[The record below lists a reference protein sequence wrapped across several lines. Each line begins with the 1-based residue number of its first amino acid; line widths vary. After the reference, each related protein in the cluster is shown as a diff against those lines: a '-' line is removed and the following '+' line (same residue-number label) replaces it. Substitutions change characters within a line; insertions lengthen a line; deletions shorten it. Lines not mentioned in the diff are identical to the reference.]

1 MEKEQKTK
9 KKENPLISILVSIVI
24 PAIILSKFSKPEYL
38 GVLSGFLIALAFP
51 IIQSLYDIIVNKKAG
66 LIAIIGFISIFLT
79 GIIGILEL
87 PSQWM
92 AYKEAS
98 VPLLIGIAVVVS
110 LKTPYPLIKKL
121 FYNEDLIEVKK
132 IDAILIENN
141 SKEKFEKIMR
151 NATYMIAASFLLS
164 AILNFILTKII
175 IQSPTGTEAFNEEL
189 GKLTALSYPIIAL
202 PSTLVMFVA
211 LWYLFNQL
219 KKITNLSIEDMM
231 SESLKNKS
239 K

>member
-1 MEKEQKTK
+1 
-9 KKENPLISILVSIVI
+9 
-24 PAIILSKFSKPEYL
+24 
-38 GVLSGFLIALAFP
+38 
-51 IIQSLYDIIVNKKAG
+51 
-66 LIAIIGFISIFLT
+66 
-79 GIIGILEL
+79 
-87 PSQWM
+87 M

-121 FYNEDLIEVKK
+121 FYNEDLIDVEK

-151 NATYMIAASFLLS
+151 NATYMIGASFLLS

-189 GKLTALSYPIIAL
+189 GRLTALSYPVIAL

-211 LWYLFNQL
+211 LWYLFKQL
-219 KKITNLSIEDMM
+219 KKITNLSIEEMM